1 MGERK
6 IEIRP
11 SQSLLKRL
19 FRGETLEGYI
29 EAARVKTL
37 DQW

>member
-1 MGERK
+1 MRAKKLGYQT
-6 IEIRP
+6 

-29 EAARVKTL
+29 EATRVKTL